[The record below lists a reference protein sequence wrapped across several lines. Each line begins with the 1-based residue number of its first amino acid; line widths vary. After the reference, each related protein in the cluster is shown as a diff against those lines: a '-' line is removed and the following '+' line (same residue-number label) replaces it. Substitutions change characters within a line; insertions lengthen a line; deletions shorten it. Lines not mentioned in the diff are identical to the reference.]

1 MASVETTLLTEE
13 KVGAVPASI
22 DGVKLAKNT
31 AFNFAG
37 QVLPILAGVA
47 LIPYI
52 MRGLGPDRFG
62 MLGIIWLV
70 FGYFNLVDLGLGRA
84 TTKFL
89 AELLTKGEARQISE
103 MVWSSIVLQ
112 VLLGLAGGVIIA
124 ILTPILVDRVLKTP
138 ATLVGEARTAF
149 YILAATLPTVLAA
162 NGLRAVLEGC
172 ERFDITNLLRI
183 PSSILAFVIPAVA
196 IAAGLRL
203 PGVVLWMGISRVGFT
218 FAHGFYCLRVLPSLK
233 TRPTLRSSVV
243 FPLLSFGG
251 WVTASNVV
259 NPILVSMDRFLIG
272 SMISVAMVGFYTAP
286 FEAVTKLWMIPASL
300 MTTVYPTCSALGTGR
315 IRDLQTLY
323 SRSFKY
329 IFCALAPV
337 SLILVLF
344 ARPIIRAWLGP
355 GFVEKSAVPLQFLT
369 VGVFI
374 NCFAHVPY
382 CFLQALGKPD
392 TAAKL
397 FLCEL
402 IPYGLLVGWMIE
414 RHGIDGAAAAW
425 SIRVAAEVVL
435 LLWIARRVSSLSVV
449 NVMDR
454 RMWTAIGALFVMGT
468 GIYASDF
475 FLRNVIL
482 VDVGVCAVWMAGFAV
497 VVWKWVLDDAD
508 RASVLGVMVPLRAL
522 LGKSFGSAETD

>member
-13 KVGAVPASI
+13 KIDAVPAPI

-37 QVLPILAGVA
+37 QVLPLLAGVA
-47 LIPYI
+47 LIPFI

-70 FGYFNLVDLGLGRA
+70 FGYFSLLDLGLGRA

-89 AELLTKGEARQISE
+89 AEWLAKGETSQISE

-124 ILTPILVDRVLKTP
+124 ILTPILVERVLKTP
-138 ATLVGEARTAF
+138 ASLVSEARTAF
-149 YILAATLPTVLAA
+149 YILAAALPTVLAA

-172 ERFDITNLLRI
+172 QRFDITNLLRI

-203 PGVVLWMGISRVGFT
+203 PGVVCWMGLSRVGLT
-218 FAHGFYCLRVLPSLK
+218 LALGFYCLRVLPCLK
-233 TRPTLRSSVV
+233 TRPAIRSGVV

-259 NPILVSMDRFLIG
+259 NPILLSMDRFLIG
-272 SMISVAMVGFYTAP
+272 SMISVAMVGYYTAP

-300 MTTVYPTCSALGTGR
+300 MTTVYPACSALGTER
-315 IRDLQTLY
+315 IRELQTLY
-323 SRSFKY
+323 SRSIKY
-329 IFCALAPV
+329 IFCVLAPV

-344 ARPIIRAWLGP
+344 ARPIIGAWLGP

-402 IPYGLLVGWMIE
+402 IPYGLLVGWMVE
-414 RHGIDGAAAAW
+414 RHGIAGAAAAW
-425 SIRVAAEVVL
+425 SIRVVIEMVL

-449 NVMDR
+449 HVMDR
-454 RMWTAIGALFVMGT
+454 RMLTAIGALFVMGT
-468 GIYASDF
+468 AIYATDS
-475 FLRNVIL
+475 FLRNAIV
-482 VDVGVCAVWMAGFAV
+482 VDGSVCVVWMAGFALA
-497 VVWKWVLDDAD
+497 VWKWV
-508 RASVLGVMVPLRAL
+508 
-522 LGKSFGSAETD
+522 